1 MQGPI
6 TAGQAPMTQPRI
18 KLAAFD
24 MEGCLTDDPTVW
36 EIMHRK
42 LGSWESHGQPY
53 WDRYRAGEFEYDTF
67 ARMDVA
73 VWRGAAL
80 DLLAAAAQ
88 EVPLMPGCAELINAL
103 SKAGVHVAVISNGLH
118 CVADRFRDEFG
129 VEHIHANR
137 VETHDGSLT
146 GEIDIRVPYEHKGRV
161 LRNLAAELGLA
172 RDEIAAVGDSPSD
185 IEMFRQAAVSIAFRP
200 SHPSVSAAATH
211 TVDDKDLGS
220 LAGVLITA

>member
-1 MQGPI
+1 MAQR
-6 TAGQAPMTQPRI
+6 RI

-42 LGSWESHGQPY
+42 LGTWESHGQPY

-73 VWRGAAL
+73 VWRGAPA
-80 DLLAAAAQ
+80 DLLRAAAH
-88 EVPLMPGCAELINAL
+88 EIPLMPGCAELMNAL
-103 SKAGVHVAVISNGLH
+103 SEAGVDVAVISNGLH
-118 CVADRFRDEFG
+118 CVAGRFRDEFG

-137 VETHDGSLT
+137 VETRDGRLT

-161 LRNLAAELGLA
+161 LRELAGRLGVS
-172 RDEIAAVGDSPSD
+172 RDEIAAVGDSASD
-185 IEMFRQAAVSIAFRP
+185 IEMFRQAVVSIAFRP

-220 LAGVLITA
+220 IIDVLIPA